1 MARTVHDIMNAELLS
16 IGADSRADLALDT
29 ILEFGVTAVP
39 VLDAEGRPVGVSS
52 LRDLVRLGPERAPM
66 TTPATTIAMTAS
78 VAAAAETMATT
89 NRHHLVV
96 VGSDGKAVGM
106 VSTLDVVRAL
116 LGRPAA
122 HPAAFPRY
130 DAELGTSWSS
140 DEVLGASNGSLTV
153 PEEPGVLLL
162 VRGGVE
168 SDETPVWAAA
178 AESLRALVRALEAGR
193 ADVAPALAEIQRSG
207 HLRFRYAVLIEES
220 GRAALA
226 QRLRDRMAKA
236 PPPGGT

>member
-1 MARTVHDIMNAELLS
+1 
-16 IGADSRADLALDT
+16 
-29 ILEFGVTAVP
+29 
-39 VLDAEGRPVGVSS
+39 
-52 LRDLVRLGPERAPM
+52 M

-78 VAAAAETMATT
+78 IAAAAETMATT

-116 LGRPAA
+116 LGRPAS
-122 HPAAFPRY
+122 HPAAFPHY

-140 DEVLGASNGSLTV
+140 DEVLGASSGSVAV
-153 PEEPGVLLL
+153 PEEPGVLLF
-162 VRGGVE
+162 VRGGAGR
-168 SDETPVWAAA
+168 DETPIWADA
-178 AESLRALVRALEAGR
+178 AENLRSRVRELEAGR
-193 ADVAPALAEIQRSG
+193 ADVAPPLAELRRSG
-207 HLRFRYAVLIEES
+207 RVRFRYAVVLEES
-220 GRAALA
+220 RRAALA